1 MNIAATSING
11 VQVNSKKPSLQPD
24 LSTDLPTDLQPDPL
38 GLAPVPEDT
47 RQRFLRFRVSGENV
61 TLLPLAKVA
70 EVLQLTTAEIL
81 PIPDVPPWLLG
92 MCNWRGE
99 MLWLADVSRLMGEV
113 PLWRQVP
120 TLEHPMVIVVRSD
133 ERAVGLLVEQVDDVD
148 LIAPET
154 IVHLNTIDSPILAPL
169 VAGHL
174 PNHQGIILDA
184 ALLIE
189 HSFRPL
195 AQ

>member
-1 MNIAATSING
+1 MNIASTSING
-11 VQVNSKKPSLQPD
+11 VQVDSEKPSLQPE
-24 LSTDLPTDLQPDPL
+24 LSTDLQLDPL
-38 GLAPVPEDT
+38 GLTPIPEDT

-99 MLWLADVSRLMGEV
+99 MLWLVDVSRLMGGV
-113 PLWRQVP
+113 PLWHQAP
-120 TLEHPMVIVVRSD
+120 TLEQPMVIVVRSD
-133 ERAVGLLVEQVDDVD
+133 ERAVGLIVQQVDDVD

-154 IVHLNTIDSPILAPL
+154 IVHLNTTDSPILAPL
-169 VAGHL
+169 VVGHL

-195 AQ
+195 AE